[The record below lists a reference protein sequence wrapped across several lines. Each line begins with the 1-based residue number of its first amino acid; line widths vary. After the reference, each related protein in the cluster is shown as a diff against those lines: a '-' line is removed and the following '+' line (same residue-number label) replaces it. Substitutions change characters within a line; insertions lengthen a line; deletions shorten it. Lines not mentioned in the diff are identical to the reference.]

1 MFSRFR
7 NSARILASLLLV
19 ANSAWA
25 TQYVDCGDKDHTEV
39 NISANEQN
47 RLSFDGRRIASAVP
61 SLKGALTYAKD
72 DAAGALYFALSSDA
86 PNSGTLTLFVTDD
99 QNHTCK
105 LILVPRPIAG
115 EEIVIKPPADQTPK
129 PFSAGSISHRASSYE
144 RRADDLL
151 FAMATE
157 KTGNLDP
164 TVINKEVPLWKEVRC
179 VYLEKYFDDDLIGE
193 KYSITNISKKDL
205 LMVEQ
210 ELYRKGVV
218 SVAIEDMTLAPG
230 NSALFY
236 IVRERKDNE

>member
-1 MFSRFR
+1 V
-7 NSARILASLLLV
+7 LV

-25 TQYVDCGDKDHTEV
+25 TQYVEGGDKDHAEV

-47 RLSFDGRRIASAVP
+47 RISVDGRRIASAVP

-72 DAAGALYFALSSDA
+72 EAAGALYFALSSDVS
-86 PNSGTLTLFVTDD
+86 NSGTLTLFVTDD
-99 QNHTCK
+99 QNTTYK

-115 EEIVIKPPADQTPK
+115 EEIIIRPPVDRNPKPP
-129 PFSAGSISHRASSYE
+129 SARGAISRRASSYE

-164 TVINKEVPLWKEVRC
+164 SVVNKEVPLWKEARC
-179 VYLEKYFDDDLIGE
+179 VFLEKYFDDDLIGE
-193 KYSITNISKKDL
+193 KYSLTNISKKDML
-205 LMVEQ
+205 LVEQ
-210 ELYRKGVV
+210 ELYRKGVISV
-218 SVAIEDMTLAPG
+218 SIENMTLAPG
-230 NSALFY
+230 GSTLFY